1 MRTRH
6 NILLDWV
13 KTATDDQVIT
23 TGTSRGYLRQI
34 GYGNKTASAEIA
46 ARIEAATNQ
55 LVTRKQLR
63 PDDWMVVWPELV
75 AA

>member
-1 MRTRH
+1 MGIRH
-6 NILLDWV
+6 NGLLDWV
-13 KTATDDQVIT
+13 KTATDDQVIS

-46 ARIEAATNQ
+46 ARIEAATNR

-63 PDDWMVVWPELV
+63 PEDWSVIWPEL
-75 AA
+75 AAA

>member
-1 MRTRH
+1 MRNRH
-6 NILLDWV
+6 DDLLEWV
-13 KTATDDQVIT
+13 KWASDEDVVA

-46 ARIEAATNQ
+46 ARIEAATNH

-63 PDDWMVVWPELV
+63 PEDWAIIWPEL